1 MCFFGIVTRF
11 LIIVFGILLPA
22 RYTHNALGNDELTG
36 WAKYWI
42 VYACL
47 VTIELFGDTFFN
59 WVPLYMES
67 KLLIVLWLVLTAPQ
81 ASVWVF
87 DSIVNPLL
95 QRYMPR
101 IDNFMLYGKR
111 NLMADC
117 MSYATQICVKCLDTI
132 LPVISRLWKKQMKAT
147 IPSIPQVLDSA
158 NEANNP
164 PFQER
169 EMTSH
174 RNVLYDSI
182 LNEDEMDDSLALS
195 YSTSMVPDQGKL
207 SKISL
212 QTELDTKLS
221 EKPTRGHRR
230 QQYIPELSNDEPI
243 QYEDPLVGMEDL
255 LKSERRAI
263 EMQNRT
269 MTVRKDNRR
278 RI

>member
-22 RYTHNALGNDELTG
+22 RYTHNALGKDELIG

-47 VTIELFGDTFFN
+47 VTIELVGDTFLH

-87 DSIVNPLL
+87 DSILNPLL
-95 QRYMPR
+95 KRYMPR
-101 IDNFMLYGKR
+101 IDNFMQYGKR
-111 NLMADC
+111 NLMADF
-117 MSYATQICVKCLDTI
+117 MNYATQICVKCLDTI
-132 LPVISRLWKKQMKAT
+132 LPVISRLWKKQLKAVA
-147 IPSIPQVLDSA
+147 PSISQVLDSA
-158 NEANNP
+158 TEANNP
-164 PFQER
+164 PFPDR
-169 EMTSH
+169 DATNH
-174 RNVLYDSI
+174 RNVLYDSN
-182 LNEDEMDDSLALS
+182 LNEDELDDPLPLS
-195 YSTSMVPDQGKL
+195 YSTSMVPNQRKL
-207 SKISL
+207 SKLSL
-212 QTELDTKLS
+212 QTELNTKLS
-221 EKPTRGHRR
+221 DKPNRGHRR
-230 QQYIPELSNDEPI
+230 QQYLPELTNDESN
-243 QYEDPLVGMEDL
+243 QYEDPLLGMEDL
-255 LKSERRAI
+255 LKSERHAI